1 MVHVRYVQ
9 GGLENGESLF
19 RGEIIVDPSANFRGK
34 ERKSGI
40 ISKGLVLDSNSYE
53 TTKDSNSAIIS

>member
-34 ERKSGI
+34 ERKSEI
-40 ISKGLVLDSNSYE
+40 ISKDLVLDSNSYK
-53 TTKDSNSAIIS
+53 TKDSNSAIVS

>member
-1 MVHVRYVQ
+1 MVHVRDVQ

-34 ERKSGI
+34 ERKSEI
-40 ISKGLVLDSNSYE
+40 ISKDLVLDSNSYK
-53 TTKDSNSAIIS
+53 TKDSNSAIVS